1 MRLLTRNSFNKTLL
15 FVALSAAVSGSMDLD
30 CVFW

>member
-1 MRLLTRNSFNKTLL
+1 MRLFTRNSFNKTLL
-15 FVALSAAVSGSMDLD
+15 SVALTAAVSGPMDLD